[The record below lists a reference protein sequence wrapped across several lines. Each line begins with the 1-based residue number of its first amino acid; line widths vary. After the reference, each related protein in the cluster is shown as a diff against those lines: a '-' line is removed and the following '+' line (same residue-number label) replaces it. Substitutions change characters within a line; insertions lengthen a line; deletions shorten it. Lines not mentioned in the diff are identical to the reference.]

1 MRTREVRVGS
11 VLRLV
16 SGETRSD
23 SSRWVS
29 HTAVLC
35 REFHCRVAAA
45 GSSGEGW
52 TSNHSDY

>member
-1 MRTREVRVGS
+1 MRTREERVGS

-35 REFHCRVAAA
+35 REFHCRVA
-45 GSSGEGW
+45 GSGEQ
-52 TSNHSDY
+52 